1 MKSLQI
7 AATGM
12 AAQQL
17 RVDVISNNIANMS
30 TAAYRPRVA
39 EFSDLMYQQYLTPGT
54 ITSQV
59 GTVVPAGI
67 QIGTGVRPSTV
78 SMQITQG
85 SMKET
90 GSDLDLGIDGAGF
103 LEVTLPSGESA
114 YTRDGKLNRS
124 AEGEMVTMDGYP
136 LADGI
141 TIPADAKSISISRDG
156 EVVAYFDDQAAGQA
170 IGSIQLVRFVNE
182 KGLEAMGDNLFRET
196 AASGTPTQVVAGT
209 EGSGFIRQGYL
220 EESGVDVVKE
230 ISDLIE
236 AQRGY
241 ELNSKVITASDEMLA
256 ATTRLR

>member
-30 TAAYRPRVA
+30 TAAYRPRSA
-39 EFSDLMYQQYLTPGT
+39 EFSDLMYQQYMTPGT

-59 GTVVPAGI
+59 GTVIPAGI

-78 SMQITQG
+78 SMEITQG
-85 SMKET
+85 SLTET
-90 GSDLDLGIDGAGF
+90 GSELDLAIDGAGF

-114 YTRDGKLNRS
+114 YTRDGKLNRNPD
-124 AEGEMVTMDGYP
+124 GQIVTMDGFP

-141 TIPADAKSISISRDG
+141 VIPNDASSLSISRDG
-156 EVVAYFDDQAAGQA
+156 EVVAYFDNATAGQA
-170 IGSIQLVRFVNE
+170 IGNISLTRFVNE
-182 KGLEAMGDNLFRET
+182 KGLKALGDNLFQET
-196 AASGTPTQVVAGT
+196 EASGTPSQLVPGT
-209 EGSGFIRQGYL
+209 DGVGVLRQGFL
-220 EESGVDVVKE
+220 EQSGVDVVKE
-230 ISDLIE
+230 ISELIE

>member
-78 SMQITQG
+78 SMQIIQG
-85 SMKET
+85 SLKET

-141 TIPADAKSISISRDG
+141 TIPTDAKSISISRDG
-156 EVVAYFDDQAAGQA
+156 EVVAYFDDQPAGQA

>member
-7 AATGM
+7 AASGM
-12 AAQQL
+12 AAQQT

-78 SMQITQG
+78 SMEITQG
-85 SMKET
+85 ALRQTDAE
-90 GSDLDLGIDGAGF
+90 LDFAIDGNGF
-103 LEVTLPSGESA
+103 LELTLPSGEPA
-114 YTRDGKLNRS
+114 YTRDGKLSRS
-124 AEGEMVTMDGYP
+124 PTGEVVTMDGFP

-141 TIPADAKSISISRDG
+141 VIPEDARRISVSRDG
-156 EVVAYFDDQAAGQA
+156 EVVAYFADGTAGQP
-170 IGSIQLVRFVNE
+170 IGTISLVRFVNE
-182 KGLEAMGDNLFRET
+182 KGLEALGDNMFRET
-196 AASGTPTQVVAGT
+196 EASGPANRLVPGT
-209 EGSGFIRQGYL
+209 EGVGFIRQGFL
-220 EESGVDVVKE
+220 EDSGVDVVKE
-230 ISDLIE
+230 IADLIE

-241 ELNSKVITASDEMLA
+241 ELNSKVITASDEMLS

>member
-12 AAQQL
+12 AAQQM

-39 EFSDLMYQQYLTPGT
+39 EFSDLVYQQYLTPGT
-54 ITSQV
+54 ITSQL

-67 QIGTGVRPSTV
+67 QLGTGVKASTV
-78 SMQITQG
+78 SVEITQG
-85 SMKET
+85 SMRQT
-90 GSDLDLGIDGAGF
+90 GGELDLAVDGNGF
-103 LEVTLPSGESA
+103 LEVQLPDGETVF
-114 YTRDGKLNRS
+114 TRDGKLNRS
-124 AEGEMVTMDGYP
+124 NDGQIVTMDGYP

-141 TIPADAKSISISRDG
+141 TIPDDANRISISRDG
-156 EVVAYFDDQAAGQA
+156 QVTAYFDNQEQGQA
-170 IGSIQLVRFVNE
+170 IGVISLVSFVNE
-182 KGLEAMGDNLFRET
+182 KGLEAVGDNLFRLTE
-196 AASGTPTQVVAGT
+196 ASGDANRQVPGT
-209 EGSGFIRQGYL
+209 NGVGTLRQGFI
-220 EESGVDVVKE
+220 EDSSVDVVKE

>member
-1 MKSLQI
+1 MKALQI

-30 TAAYRPRVA
+30 TAAYRPRIA
-39 EFSDLMYQQYLTPGT
+39 EFSDMMYQQYLTPGT
-54 ITSQV
+54 ITSQI

-78 SMQITQG
+78 SMEITQG
-85 SMKET
+85 ALRQT
-90 GSDLDLGIDGAGF
+90 GAELDLAIDGAGF
-103 LEVTLPSGESA
+103 LEVTLPSGEPA

-124 AEGEMVTMDGYP
+124 ATGEIVTMDGHP

-141 TIPADAKSISISRDG
+141 VIPDDARRISISRDG
-156 EVVAYFDDQAAGQA
+156 EVVAYFDNQTDGQPVGT
-170 IGSIQLVRFVNE
+170 ISLVRFVNE
-182 KGLEAMGDNLFRET
+182 KGLEAIGDNMFRET
-196 AASGTPTQVVAGT
+196 EAAGAPNRLVPGN
-209 EGSGFIRQGYL
+209 EGVGFLRQGFL
-220 EESGVDVVKE
+220 EDSGVDVVKE
-230 ISDLIE
+230 ISALIE

>member
-12 AAQQL
+12 AAQQT

-30 TAAYRPRVA
+30 TAAYRPRTA
-39 EFSDLMYQQYLTPGT
+39 EFSDLAYQQVVTPGT
-54 ITSQV
+54 ITSQT

-67 QIGTGVRPSTV
+67 QIGTGVRSSTV
-78 SMQITQG
+78 SMEIVQG
-85 SMKET
+85 ALRQT
-90 GSDLDLGIDGAGF
+90 GAELDLAIDGAGF

-114 YTRDGKLNRS
+114 YTRDGKLSRNP
-124 AEGEMVTMDGYP
+124 EGQLVTMDGFP

-141 TIPADAKSISISRDG
+141 VIPPDARRVSISRDG
-156 EVVAYFDDQAAGQA
+156 EVVAYFSDDAAGQP
-170 IGSIQLVRFVNE
+170 IGNIQLVRFVNE
-182 KGLEAMGDNLFRET
+182 KGLEALGDNLFRET
-196 AASGTPTQVVAGT
+196 QASGTPNRLTPET
-209 EGSGFIRQGYL
+209 EGTGSIRQGFL
-220 EESGVDVVKE
+220 EDSGVDVVKE

-241 ELNSKVITASDEMLA
+241 ELNSKVISASDEMLA

>member
-12 AAQQL
+12 AAQQT

-39 EFSDLMYQQYLTPGT
+39 EFSDLVYQQYLTPGT
-54 ITSQV
+54 ITSQL

-67 QIGTGVRPSTV
+67 QIGTGVKPSTV

-85 SMKET
+85 AMRQT
-90 GSDLDLGIDGAGF
+90 GAELDIGIDGQGF
-103 LEVTLPSGESA
+103 IEIALPNGDSA
-114 YTRDGKLNRS
+114 FTRDGKLNRN
-124 AEGEMVTMDGYP
+124 AEGEIVTMDGYP

-141 TIPADAKSISISRDG
+141 VVPADARRISISRDG
-156 EVVAYFDDQAAGQA
+156 EVVAYFDGGEQGQA
-170 IGSIQLVRFVNE
+170 VGNITLSRFVNE
-182 KGLEAMGDNLFRET
+182 KGLEAIGDNLFRPTE
-196 AASGTPTQVVAGT
+196 ASGEPTQLVPGT
-209 EGSGFIRQGYL
+209 EGAGVLRQGYL
-220 EESGVDVVKE
+220 EESGVDVVRE
-230 ISDLIE
+230 ISEMIE

-241 ELNSKVITASDEMLA
+241 ELNARVITASDEMLA

>member
-85 SMKET
+85 ALKET
-90 GSDLDLGIDGAGF
+90 GSDLDLAIDGAGF
-103 LEVTLPSGESA
+103 LEVTLPSGDSA

-124 AEGEMVTMDGYP
+124 PEGEMVTMDGYP

-141 TIPADAKSISISRDG
+141 TIPNDAKSISISRDG
-156 EVVAYFDDQAAGQA
+156 EVVAYFDNQPAGQA
-170 IGSIQLVRFVNE
+170 IGAIQLVRFVNE
-182 KGLEAMGDNLFRET
+182 KGLEAVGDNLFRET

-209 EGSGFIRQGYL
+209 EGAGYIRQGFL

>member
-1 MKSLQI
+1 
-7 AATGM
+7 M
-12 AAQQL
+12 AAQQT

-39 EFSDLMYQQYLTPGT
+39 EFSDLAYQQVLTPGT
-54 ITSQV
+54 ITSQT

-85 SMKET
+85 SLRST
-90 GSDLDLGIDGAGF
+90 GAELDIAVDGAGF
-103 LEVTLPSGESA
+103 LEVTLPSGETA

-124 AEGEMVTMDGYP
+124 PEGEIVTMDGYA

-141 TIPADAKSISISRDG
+141 VIPEDARSISISRDG
-156 EVVAYFDDQAAGQA
+156 EVAAYFDNEAEGQP
-170 IGSIQLVRFVNE
+170 IGTIQLVRFINE
-182 KGLEAMGDNLFRET
+182 KGLEAVGDNMFRET
-196 AASGTPTQVVAGT
+196 EASGSPSQLVAGT
-209 EGSGFIRQGYL
+209 EGVGTIRQGYL
-220 EESGVDVVKE
+220 EDSSVDVVKE

>member
-12 AAQQL
+12 AAQQM

-39 EFSDLMYQQYLTPGT
+39 EFSDLVYQQYLTPGT
-54 ITSQV
+54 ITSQL

-67 QIGTGVRPSTV
+67 QLGTGVKASTV
-78 SMQITQG
+78 SVEITQG
-85 SMKET
+85 SMRQT
-90 GSDLDLGIDGAGF
+90 GGELDIGIDGKGF
-103 LEVTLPSGESA
+103 LEVALPDGETVF
-114 YTRDGKLNRS
+114 TRDGKLNRS
-124 AEGEMVTMDGYP
+124 ADGQIVTMDGYP

-141 TIPADAKSISISRDG
+141 TIPEDASRISISRDG
-156 EVVAYFDDQAAGQA
+156 QVTAYFDNAETGQA
-170 IGSIQLVRFVNE
+170 IGVISVVSFVNE
-182 KGLEAMGDNLFRET
+182 KGLEALGDNLFRLTE
-196 AASGTPTQVVAGT
+196 ASGDANRQVPGT
-209 EGSGFIRQGYL
+209 NGVGTIRQGFL
-220 EESGVDVVKE
+220 EDSSVDVVKE

>member
-12 AAQQL
+12 SAQQT

-30 TAAYRPRVA
+30 TTAYRPRTA
-39 EFSDLMYQQYLTPGT
+39 QFSDLAYQQVLTPGT
-54 ITSQV
+54 VTSQV

-78 SMQITQG
+78 SMSLTQG
-85 SMKET
+85 ALRAT
-90 GSDLDLGIDGAGF
+90 GSELDVAIDGPGF
-103 LEVTLPSGESA
+103 LEVQLPSGESV

-124 AEGEMVTMDGYP
+124 PEGEIVTMDGFP

-141 TIPADAKSISISRDG
+141 VVPDDAQSISISRDG
-156 EVVAYFDDQAAGQA
+156 EVVAYFESLADGQP
-170 IGSIQLVRFVNE
+170 IGTISLVKFVNE
-182 KGLEAMGDNLFRET
+182 KGLEAVGDNNFRET
-196 AASGTPTQVVAGT
+196 EASGTPNRLVPGT
-209 EGSGFIRQGYL
+209 EGVGELRQGFI
-220 EESGVDVVKE
+220 EDSGVDVVKE

>member
-12 AAQQL
+12 AAQQM

-39 EFSDLMYQQYLTPGT
+39 EFSDLVYQQYLTPGT
-54 ITSQV
+54 ITSQT

-67 QIGTGVRPSTV
+67 QLGTGVKASTV
-78 SMQITQG
+78 SVEITQG
-85 SMKET
+85 SMRQT
-90 GSDLDLGIDGAGF
+90 GAELDVGIDGNGF
-103 LEVTLPSGESA
+103 LEIVLPDGESA
-114 YTRDGKLNRS
+114 FTRDGKLNRS
-124 AEGEMVTMDGYP
+124 ADGQIVTMDGYA

-141 TIPADAKSISISRDG
+141 TIPADANRISISRDG
-156 EVVAYFDDQAAGQA
+156 QVTAYFDNQPEGQA
-170 IGSIQLVRFVNE
+170 IGVISLVGFVNE

-196 AASGTPTQVVAGT
+196 EASGAANRQVPGT
-209 EGSGFIRQGYL
+209 NGLGTIRQGFL
-220 EESGVDVVKE
+220 EDSSVDVVKE

>member
-12 AAQQL
+12 AAQQM

-30 TAAYRPRVA
+30 TSAYRPRVA

-78 SMQITQG
+78 SMEITQG
-85 SMKET
+85 TLKET
-90 GSDLDLGIDGAGF
+90 GGELDVAIDGVGF
-103 LEVTLPSGESA
+103 LEVTLPSGDSA

-124 AEGEMVTMDGYP
+124 AEGELVTMDGYP

-141 TIPADAKSISISRDG
+141 TIPNDATRLSISRDG
-156 EVVAYFDDQAAGQA
+156 EVVAYFANAAAGQA
-170 IGSIQLVRFVNE
+170 IGTISLTRFVNE
-182 KGLEAMGDNLFRET
+182 KGLEAVGDNMFRET
-196 AASGTPTQVVAGT
+196 EASGPPTQVVAGT
-209 EGSGFIRQGYL
+209 EGAGYIRQGFI
-220 EESGVDVVKE
+220 EDSGVDVVKE
-230 ISDLIE
+230 ISELIE

>member
-7 AATGM
+7 AASGM
-12 AAQQL
+12 AAQQT
-17 RVDVISNNIANMS
+17 RVEVISNNIANMS
-30 TAAYRPRVA
+30 TAAYRPRTA

-54 ITSQV
+54 ITSQT

-78 SMQITQG
+78 SMEITQG
-85 SMKET
+85 ALRQTNGE
-90 GSDLDLGIDGAGF
+90 LDLAIDGAGF

-124 AEGEMVTMDGYP
+124 PTGEIVTMDGFP

-141 TIPADAKSISISRDG
+141 VLPEDARRITISRDG
-156 EVVAYFDDQAAGQA
+156 EVVAYFGEQTAGQS
-170 IGSIQLVRFVNE
+170 IGTISLVRFINE
-182 KGLEAMGDNLFRET
+182 RGLEAIGDNMFRET
-196 AASGTPTQVVAGT
+196 EASGAPNRLVPGT
-209 EGSGFIRQGYL
+209 EGLGYIRQGFL
-220 EESGVDVVKE
+220 EDSGVDVVKE
-230 ISDLIE
+230 ISELIE

-241 ELNSKVITASDEMLA
+241 ELNSKVISASDEMMA

>member
-1 MKSLQI
+1 MQALSI

-12 AAQQL
+12 MAQQL
-17 RVDVISNNIANMS
+17 NVEVISNNIANMS
-30 TAAYRPRVA
+30 TSAYRPRVA

-85 SMKET
+85 ALKET
-90 GSDLDLGIDGAGF
+90 GGELDLAIDGSGF
-103 LEVTLPSGESA
+103 LEVTLPSGDSA

-124 AEGEMVTMDGYP
+124 AEGELVTMDGYP

-141 TIPADAKSISISRDG
+141 TIPNDANRISISRDG
-156 EVVAYFDDQAAGQA
+156 EVVAYFDNAAVGQA
-170 IGSIQLVRFVNE
+170 IGAISLTRFVNE
-182 KGLEAMGDNLFRET
+182 KGLEAVGDNLFRET
-196 AASGTPTQVVAGT
+196 EASGPPAQVVAGT
-209 EGSGFIRQGYL
+209 EGAGYIRQGFI
-220 EESGVDVVKE
+220 EASGVDVVKE
-230 ISDLIE
+230 ISELIE

>member
-12 AAQQL
+12 AAQQT

-30 TAAYRPRVA
+30 TTAYRPRVA
-39 EFSDLMYQQYLTPGT
+39 EFSDLVYQQYLTPGT
-54 ITSQV
+54 ITSQT

-67 QIGTGVRPSTV
+67 QLGTGVKASTV
-78 SMQITQG
+78 SMEITQG
-85 SMKET
+85 TMRQTNGE
-90 GSDLDLGIDGAGF
+90 LDLGIDGKGF
-103 LEVTLPSGESA
+103 LEVVLPDGETA
-114 YTRDGKLNRS
+114 FTRDGKLNRS
-124 AEGEMVTMDGYP
+124 PDGEIVTMDGYS

-141 TIPADAKSISISRDG
+141 TLPQDARRISISRDG
-156 EVVAYFDDQAAGQA
+156 EVVAYFNNQVEGQTVGVISLA
-170 IGSIQLVRFVNE
+170 TFVNE
-182 KGLEAMGDNLFRET
+182 KGLEAVGDNLFRET
-196 AASGTPTQVVAGT
+196 EASGQANRQVAGS
-209 EGSGFIRQGYL
+209 EGVGTLRQGFI
-220 EESGVDVVKE
+220 EDSGVDVVKE

>member
-7 AATGM
+7 AASGM
-12 AAQQL
+12 AAQQT

-30 TAAYRPRVA
+30 TAAYRPRTA

-78 SMQITQG
+78 SMEITQG
-85 SMKET
+85 ALRQT
-90 GSDLDLGIDGAGF
+90 GAELDLAIDGAGF
-103 LEVTLPSGESA
+103 LEVTLPSGEPA

-124 AEGEMVTMDGYP
+124 PTGEIVTMDGFP

-141 TIPADAKSISISRDG
+141 VLPEDARRVTISRDG
-156 EVVAYFDDQAAGQA
+156 EVTAYFGDSNEGQA
-170 IGSIQLVRFVNE
+170 IGNISLVRFVNE

-196 AASGTPTQVVAGT
+196 EASGSPNRLVPGT
-209 EGSGFIRQGYL
+209 EGLGYIRQGFL
-220 EESGVDVVKE
+220 EDSSVDVVKE
-230 ISDLIE
+230 ISELIE

-241 ELNSKVITASDEMLA
+241 ELNSKVITASDEMMA

>member
-12 AAQQL
+12 AAQQM

-39 EFSDLMYQQYLTPGT
+39 EFSDLMYQQHLTPGT
-54 ITSQV
+54 ITSQT
-59 GTVVPAGI
+59 GTVIPAGI
-67 QIGTGVRPSTV
+67 QVGTGVRPSTV

-85 SMKET
+85 SLRET
-90 GSDLDLGIDGAGF
+90 GSELDLAIDGSGF
-103 LEVTLPSGESA
+103 LQVTLPSGEPV
-114 YTRDGKLNRS
+114 YTRDGKLNR
-124 AEGEMVTMDGYP
+124 GVDGDIVTMDGFP

-141 TIPADAKSISISRDG
+141 VIPDDAERISIGRDG
-156 EVVAYFDDQAAGQA
+156 EVVAYFDDQTNGQS
-170 IGSIQLVRFVNE
+170 IGVISLVRFTNE
-182 KGLEAMGDNLFRET
+182 KGLEAVGDNLFKQSE
-196 AASGTPTQVVAGT
+196 ASGEPNQQIPGSQGAGVL
-209 EGSGFIRQGYL
+209 RQGFL
-220 EESGVDVVKE
+220 EDSAVDVVKE
-230 ISDLIE
+230 IADLIE

>member
-1 MKSLQI
+1 
-7 AATGM
+7 
-12 AAQQL
+12 
-17 RVDVISNNIANMS
+17 
-30 TAAYRPRVA
+30 
-39 EFSDLMYQQYLTPGT
+39 
-54 ITSQV
+54 
-59 GTVVPAGI
+59 
-67 QIGTGVRPSTV
+67 
-78 SMQITQG
+78 
-85 SMKET
+85 
-90 GSDLDLGIDGAGF
+90 
-103 LEVTLPSGESA
+103 
-114 YTRDGKLNRS
+114 
-124 AEGEMVTMDGYP
+124 MDGYP

-156 EVVAYFDDQAAGQA
+156 EVVAYFDDQPAGQA
-170 IGSIQLVRFVNE
+170 IGSIQIVRFVNE

>member
-12 AAQQL
+12 AAQQM

-30 TAAYRPRVA
+30 TSAYRPRVA

-85 SMKET
+85 ALKET
-90 GSDLDLGIDGAGF
+90 GGELDLAIDGSGF
-103 LEVTLPSGESA
+103 LEVTLPSGDSA

-124 AEGEMVTMDGYP
+124 AEGELVTMDGYP

-141 TIPADAKSISISRDG
+141 TIPNDANRISISRDG
-156 EVVAYFDDQAAGQA
+156 EVVAYFDNAAAGQA
-170 IGSIQLVRFVNE
+170 IGAISLTRFVNE
-182 KGLEAMGDNLFRET
+182 KGLEAVGDNLFRET
-196 AASGTPTQVVAGT
+196 EASGPPSQVVAGT
-209 EGSGFIRQGYL
+209 EGAGYIRQGFI
-220 EESGVDVVKE
+220 EASGVDVVKE
-230 ISDLIE
+230 ISELIE

>member
-12 AAQQL
+12 AAQQM
-17 RVDVISNNIANMS
+17 RVEVISNNIANMS
-30 TAAYRPRVA
+30 TAAYRPRIA

-54 ITSQV
+54 ITSQI

-67 QIGTGVRPSTV
+67 QLGTGVRASTV
-78 SMQITQG
+78 SMEITQG
-85 SMKET
+85 SLRQT
-90 GSDLDLGIDGAGF
+90 GAELDLAIDGMGF
-103 LEVTLPSGESA
+103 LEVTLPSGEPA

-124 AEGEMVTMDGYP
+124 PDGEIVTMDGYP
-136 LADGI
+136 LADSI
-141 TIPADAKSISISRDG
+141 VIPEDARRISIGRDG
-156 EVVAYFDDQAAGQA
+156 EVVAYFDDATGGQP
-170 IGSIQLVRFVNE
+170 IGTISLVRFVNE
-182 KGLEAMGDNLFRET
+182 KGLEALGDNMFRET
-196 AASGTPTQVVAGT
+196 EASGAANRLVPGT
-209 EGSGFIRQGYL
+209 EGLGVLRQGFL